1 MATRIASII
10 AVTASCE
17 FFVQSPYDPGYTGYP
32 WIYRDREKEEER
44 EEREGGGR
52 KERGEKEGVAGAYS
66 TLLSNIHVLCIHG
79 PPARREEAAWSSVEE
94 ILILISVNYVT
105 SFEA

>member
-32 WIYRDREKEEER
+32 WIYRDREKGEER
-44 EEREGGGR
+44 GGR
-52 KERGEKEGVAGAYS
+52 KGEGRKEGGRKG
-66 TLLSNIHVLCIHG
+66 LLALT
-79 PPARREEAAWSSVEE
+79 R
-94 ILILISVNYVT
+94 L
-105 SFEA
+105 F